1 MSKPLNKQSSRLSMM
16 LAMDK
21 NKLIGKDNAMPW
33 HIPGELAYF
42 KKTTMGLPLV
52 MGRKTFESLGRPLPG
67 RPNYVVTRNAQWQAE
82 GVSVC
87 LSLNEAIEEA
97 DKYNR
102 AQMNSDSSNTHEQL
116 DIMIIG
122 GAGLCREAM
131 PITDRIY
138 LTHIDHAYEG
148 DVWFDSFDW
157 KDWREVSRQDNEH
170 EGLKF
175 SYFVL
180 DRLYA

>member
-1 MSKPLNKQSSRLSMM
+1 MSIAASKESNRLSMV

-21 NKLIGKDNAMPW
+21 NQLIGKGDAMPW

-42 KKTTMGLPLV
+42 KQITMGLPLV
-52 MGRKTFESLGRPLPG
+52 MGRKTFDSIGRPLPG
-67 RPNYVVTRNAQWQAE
+67 RPNYVVTRNTQWNAP

-87 LSLNEAIEEA
+87 FSLEEA
-97 DKYNR
+97 VVSAAEYNALQAAETQSKR
-102 AQMNSDSSNTHEQL
+102 

-131 PITDRIY
+131 PDTDRIY
-138 LTHIDHAYEG
+138 LTLIDHEYDG

-157 KDWREVSRQDNEH
+157 KDWREISRQDNEH

-175 SYFVL
+175 SYYVL
-180 DRLYA
+180 DRAL

>member
-1 MSKPLNKQSSRLSMM
+1 MM

-21 NKLIGKDNAMPW
+21 NKLIGKGNAMPW

-42 KKTTMGLPLV
+42 KQTTMGLPLV
-52 MGRKTFESLGRPLPG
+52 MGRKTFESIGRPLPG
-67 RPNYVVTRNAQWQAE
+67 RPNLVVTRNTEWQAE
-82 GVSVC
+82 GVTVC
-87 LSLNEAIEEA
+87 LSLEDAIAEASE
-97 DKYNR
+97 YN
-102 AQMNSDSSNTHEQL
+102 ASQMNSASSSDDEKR

-138 LTHIDHAYEG
+138 LTHIDHAYDG

-157 KDWREVSRQDNEH
+157 NDWREVSRQDNEH

-175 SYFVL
+175 SYLVL
-180 DRLYA
+180 DRA